1 MEARK
6 EFSGRNVATAKQCEV
21 TDTETAAFGTDA
33 KVSEGSQWNLD
44 PDQMIRKKTIKRNKN
59 KILKTFKKGLNQF
72 IMTSR
77 FNNSTWSENNQFR
90 QTVNDHNMEHN
101 VATAQQGA
109 GSNKNTNNTIG
120 CIYCAPNKVAQYIP
134 VESHMFVLEMNND
147 TNKIMGIGLVRN
159 HPICNKYRVY
169 KNGNYNRYV
178 YVSKH
183 RIDRADMTESEE
195 TIMKAFD
202 ILCFTGNR
210 HMKRGQGLMA
220 FPIDMIYRCRT
231 IIDLVKFI
239 GDMFKE
245 RSTK

>member
-1 MEARK
+1 MEGERK
-6 EFSGRNVATAKQCEV
+6 SL
-21 TDTETAAFGTDA
+21 ETFAD
-33 KVSEGSQWNLD
+33 SSRRSLD
-44 PDQMIRKKTIKRNKN
+44 PDQMIRKKTIKRATN
-59 KILKTFKKGLNQF
+59 KILKTFKKSLNQF

-90 QTVNDHNMEHN
+90 QTIND
-101 VATAQQGA
+101 Q
-109 GSNKNTNNTIG
+109 TNNKIG
-120 CIYCAPNKVAQYIP
+120 CIYCAPNKVAQYIQ

-183 RIDRADMTESEE
+183 RIDRTDMTESEE

-245 RSTK
+245 RSAK